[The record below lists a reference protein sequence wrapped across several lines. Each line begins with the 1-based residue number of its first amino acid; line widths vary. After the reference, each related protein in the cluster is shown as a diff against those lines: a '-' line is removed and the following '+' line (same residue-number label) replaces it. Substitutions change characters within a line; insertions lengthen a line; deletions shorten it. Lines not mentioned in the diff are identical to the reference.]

1 MGIREE
7 MPLLA
12 RHEGEWHG
20 TYTVIDTEGNILD
33 RHRSVLN
40 CTFPTDGS
48 VPYHQTNHYY
58 WDDGREEHIEF
69 PANYADGKLI
79 FDTERIDGFCW
90 EADEHV
96 IVLHWIYKADPSV
109 TLYELIHLDDTNTNR
124 TRTWHWLKDGVCFQ
138 RTIID
143 EKKVSGLGVDG

>member
-1 MGIREE
+1 MGIKEE

-20 TYTVIDTEGNILD
+20 TYTFIDANANVID

-40 CTFPTDGS
+40 CTFPDDPAT
-48 VPYHQTNHYY
+48 PYFQTNHYY

-69 PANYADGKLI
+69 PATYRDRKI
-79 FDTERIDGFCW
+79 FFDTERIDGFCW

-96 IVLHWIYKADPSV
+96 IVLHWIYKADPTI
-109 TLYELIHLDDTNTNR
+109 TLYELIHLDDSGTNR

-143 EKKVSGLGVDG
+143 EKKVG